1 RRRHSTVV
9 RLKVSATREG
19 SLASGVNLRASFYD
33 EDGITEALSTSTV
46 QTIGKAAP
54 TTLSGFKTTVEE
66 LHTALSREYG
76 GSVEVEKLLTES
88 IVRGRNETLTDF
100 IARID
105 NWEDRCSTA
114 GSPVP
119 DATLIQTYRS
129 GVNHEASREASYE
142 YPCRWTDFRLRALTR
157 AARVD
162 NEKRPKS
169 DSQPQGQLGSRA
181 SQRPA
186 TTSSSSSSSR
196 PAPDKKGEVCRNN
209 LRGRC
214 ARGDKCPYKHIDRE
228 ACRLWEERGQCR
240 FGETCR
246 FRHDKSSQQAEAGA
260 GEKPSAGGRQRDQ
273 LKTISN
279 EEGAAQNDTTAA
291 EEEVQRIWAMTEH
304 VEGSDATPRPS
315 GPLFNL
321 RFPDGSPPLRALL
334 DSGAVRNYITV
345 DEAQSRGWHVEPITA
360 FARLA
365 DNSKVELHGK

>member
-1 RRRHSTVV
+1 GKLLRRGWDHGGPEHFYLLTSLLPENLVNKTV
-9 RLKVSATREG
+9 
-19 SLASGVNLRASFYD
+19 
-33 EDGITEALSTSTV
+33 
-46 QTIGKAAP
+46 GKAAP

-169 DSQPQGQLGSRA
+169 DSQPQEQLGSRA
-181 SQRPA
+181 PQRPA
-186 TTSSSSSSSR
+186 TTSSSSSPSR

-209 LRGRC
+209 LRGR
-214 ARGDKCPYKHIDRE
+214 
-228 ACRLWEERGQCR
+228 
-240 FGETCR
+240 
-246 FRHDKSSQQAEAGA
+246 
-260 GEKPSAGGRQRDQ
+260 
-273 LKTISN
+273 
-279 EEGAAQNDTTAA
+279 
-291 EEEVQRIWAMTEH
+291 
-304 VEGSDATPRPS
+304 
-315 GPLFNL
+315 
-321 RFPDGSPPLRALL
+321 
-334 DSGAVRNYITV
+334 
-345 DEAQSRGWHVEPITA
+345 
-360 FARLA
+360 
-365 DNSKVELHGK
+365 